1 MNYSKKHILYSN
13 NKIKSFCF
21 IISILL
27 LQSFVFSQ
35 NISENDQRAN
45 TPIPFTLADRDRLI
59 KIETEQNNI
68 KEEIKEI
75 REEIK
80 ELRAEIKEIREN
92 FRWIIG
98 LLVTSYASLVALII
112 WDRRTTTKPLERK
125 VTILEQEFANNKEDK
140 SQLQQLIKALQELS
154 KTDEK
159 VANVLKQF
167 NLL

>member
-68 KEEIKEI
+68 KE
-75 REEIK
+75 
-80 ELRAEIKEIREN
+80 EIKEIREN